1 MGRGRFYA
9 FGLLGAVLAVT
20 STVGLALG
28 AAAPAGAVVTAMRAL
43 SGNEAPVPPGAT
55 PVGPAPTT
63 DTLPLT
69 VGLQPRNSAA
79 LTAYAQAVS
88 DPSSPDYRRFL
99 SPAQFAKQFGAT
111 AATISSVTTALQNE
125 GLTVGPPSA
134 LGLSLPVSGTVGQA
148 ESAFSTPITKYKL
161 SSGKAGYHNDAPPK
175 VPVTVA
181 PQIEGVLGLDT
192 LTPPKPQI
200 SAPQASP
207 GVAQPGVPAVS
218 PSLAAGQPSPGSSCS
233 SAIANWQSGGSL
245 DAPQLA
251 QAYSFGSLYSGNSY
265 GAGTTIALVEMY
277 TAGYSRSDIKSF
289 ADCYG
294 ITPDGSQVTE
304 RDVSSG
310 AGVTGSGTMESE
322 LDIETALALAPK
334 ANIEVYEGGP
344 SDDIYSVL
352 QAIVGDDTAKIVSV
366 SWTNGCEAYVGT
378 SMQNLENTLLQAAA
392 TEGQSVFVASGD
404 QGSEG
409 CNVNGVTSAA
419 TGSNPVAQAV
429 DPSTGTLYIANESS
443 NSVTVDGEGNG
454 GNNTTAGS
462 VPTGS
467 APDAVALDSSHHKV
481 FVANTSASSL
491 TVFPSNTCNDTTTSG
506 CSSTTTVSSGGH
518 LSSPRALAVS
528 GSTLYVANGNGT
540 MAVYND
546 STNGFV
552 ASVTLPIGTLPTAVA
567 VDATNGFVYVTDG
580 SNGRVVYFNETTC
593 NATTQS
599 TCGSTPPTV
608 SVGTDPVA
616 LAVDAGA
623 GSLYVANGGGAGAI
637 SVVSLAT
644 HTVTTTISTGTP
656 AVNGLDGSAVVQ
668 SIGLSPDGKEV
679 LAVLHGLSFPGD
691 VLATINTST
700 NSLAATANLQTN
712 TVTGGDTMGQ
722 LVSDGSTS
730 RDFVWITDETNGQ
743 DVLENLS
750 LSVSDPA
757 SQPFLTAVGGTS
769 LPNGSLGPPPTESTW
784 NDQLD
789 FAEGAG
795 GGGISQTFTMPS
807 YQQSFGGVVTGSS
820 GTPCANSG
828 GYCREVPDVSA
839 DADPNTGYIVYD
851 TVNTS
856 GWVGVGGTSGAAPL
870 WAAVTAVAASSK
882 GVTVGFGD
890 LNPVLYYLAQNSPGH
905 YLNDVTAGSN
915 DFNAAN
921 GGSYAAMSGYDMAT
935 GLGTPVASALASG
948 LTTILVAVTG
958 SQTYGGSPTFHGTA
972 TTPSGITLN
981 QNSLTC
987 TTVGSS
993 TSISPTLSAGSYT
1006 LLPSSCT
1013 GATLSGTNE
1022 SSYTIAYTSTPN
1034 DFTVNP
1040 APVNVAVS
1048 GSQTYGGSP
1057 TFTGMGSPPPGI
1069 TVSTAALTCTT
1080 LAVATTIAPTV
1091 PVSSNDYT
1099 LIPNSC
1105 SGATLSGTNS
1115 ADYAV
1120 NYTVAAEDFMVNPAP
1135 LTITASSPNMTYGS
1149 TVPTIAPQYSGFVN
1163 RDTPSNLSTQ
1173 AICSTSATSSTPVSA
1188 SPQPTS
1194 CGSAAD
1200 TNYTISYV
1208 GGTITINP
1216 APLTITASSPSMT
1229 YGGTVPA
1236 IVPQY
1241 SGFVNG
1247 DTSSN
1252 LSPQPTCSTTATS
1265 SSPVSPPTYPSSC
1278 TGAAD
1283 TNYNISYVAGSVTVR
1298 GMPIPVAVSGFQTYG
1313 GSPSFSGSANPPSGV
1328 TVNTSGLSCAMVGS
1342 STPVAP
1348 TLTATS
1354 YTIINTSCTGVTL
1367 SGPNAGIYGVQYT
1380 SNPGDF
1386 IVNRAPL
1393 TITASSSSMTYG
1405 STVPTIA
1412 PQYSGFVNGNTPSS
1426 LSRQAICSTPATSST
1441 PVSASP
1447 QPTSCGRRGGPQLHD
1462 QLRRRHHQH
1471 QPGPPRLLVGGV
1483 GRRHLHLRL
1492 GQLPRVHREH
1502 APAATRRRHH
1512 AHAEQGRVLA
1522 GRLRRRHLRLR
1533 ERRLLR
1539 LSPRPGAPSGRVG
1552 AAAGPER
1559 AHRRHGP
1566 VGGRRRL
1573 LHGRLRRRR
1582 LRLRRRPVRGLVP
1595 GDRGL

>member
-1 MGRGRFYA
+1 M
-9 FGLLGAVLAVT
+9 
-20 STVGLALG
+20 
-28 AAAPAGAVVTAMRAL
+28 
-43 SGNEAPVPPGAT
+43 
-55 PVGPAPTT
+55 
-63 DTLPLT
+63 
-69 VGLQPRNSAA
+69 
-79 LTAYAQAVS
+79 
-88 DPSSPDYRRFL
+88 
-99 SPAQFAKQFGAT
+99 
-111 AATISSVTTALQNE
+111 
-125 GLTVGPPSA
+125 
-134 LGLSLPVSGTVGQA
+134 
-148 ESAFSTPITKYKL
+148 
-161 SSGKAGYHNDAPPK
+161 
-175 VPVTVA
+175 
-181 PQIEGVLGLDT
+181 
-192 LTPPKPQI
+192 
-200 SAPQASP
+200 
-207 GVAQPGVPAVS
+207 
-218 PSLAAGQPSPGSSCS
+218 
-233 SAIANWQSGGSL
+233 
-245 DAPQLA
+245 
-251 QAYSFGSLYSGNSY
+251 
-265 GAGTTIALVEMY
+265 
-277 TAGYSRSDIKSF
+277 
-289 ADCYG
+289 
-294 ITPDGSQVTE
+294 
-304 RDVSSG
+304 
-310 AGVTGSGTMESE
+310 
-322 LDIETALALAPK
+322 
-334 ANIEVYEGGP
+334 
-344 SDDIYSVL
+344 
-352 QAIVGDDTAKIVSV
+352 
-366 SWTNGCEAYVGT
+366 
-378 SMQNLENTLLQAAA
+378 
-392 TEGQSVFVASGD
+392 
-404 QGSEG
+404 
-409 CNVNGVTSAA
+409 
-419 TGSNPVAQAV
+419 
-429 DPSTGTLYIANESS
+429 
-443 NSVTVDGEGNG
+443 
-454 GNNTTAGS
+454 
-462 VPTGS
+462 
-467 APDAVALDSSHHKV
+467 
-481 FVANTSASSL
+481 
-491 TVFPSNTCNDTTTSG
+491 
-506 CSSTTTVSSGGH
+506 
-518 LSSPRALAVS
+518 
-528 GSTLYVANGNGT
+528 
-540 MAVYND
+540 
-546 STNGFV
+546 
-552 ASVTLPIGTLPTAVA
+552 
-567 VDATNGFVYVTDG
+567 
-580 SNGRVVYFNETTC
+580 
-593 NATTQS
+593 
-599 TCGSTPPTV
+599 

-1229 YGGTVPA
+1229 YGGTVPT

-1447 QPTSCGRRGGPQLHD
+1447 QPTSCGSAVDPNYTISYVGGTISINPGPHGYWLVGSDGGIFTFGSANFHGSTGNMRLQRPVVGITPTQNKGGYWLVASDGGIFAFGNAGFYGSLPGQGLHPAGSGLPPALNAPIVGMVPSADGGGYFMVASDGGVFAFGDARFEGSCPGIGGCSGAAVSVVPDASGNGYWLVTQSGHVYAFGDAAAFGAPGPQAAAVTSAVRTSDGNGYFILLANGSVFSYGDAVARGGPA
-1462 QLRRRHHQH
+1462 
-1471 QPGPPRLLVGGV
+1471 GVGGSDPASAIFTDNGGGGYWV
-1483 GRRHLHLRL
+1483 STAEGAVYTY
-1492 GQLPRVHREH
+1492 GD
-1502 APAATRRRHH
+1502 APNDGSMAGTALNGSIIAAT
-1512 AHAEQGRVLA
+1512 GF
-1522 GRLRRRHLRLR
+1522 
-1533 ERRLLR
+1533 
-1539 LSPRPGAPSGRVG
+1539 
-1552 AAAGPER
+1552 
-1559 AHRRHGP
+1559 
-1566 VGGRRRL
+1566 
-1573 LHGRLRRRR
+1573 
-1582 LRLRRRPVRGLVP
+1582 
-1595 GDRGL
+1595 